1 MDSRDTNP
9 TVAGILLCLALS
21 AITVPLRADT
31 TGPVLCAVTFSLPAK
46 PAPAA
51 IPRPEAASAIGNA
64 AKFHTLARS
73 LWDNLAQD
81 VSNEKHELLPPEEF
95 ATLVQRLCSAGQS
108 EDLDELAAFAPV
120 ARRAVASLRARPGSE
135 DYAAWLQNR
144 LDEAEAAADAARKC
158 PAPMFVPPPPP
169 PSPRIQV
176 PYYDLWLERVAERPR
191 PSRADEYLPRL
202 RAAFVAEGIPPELVW
217 IAETESAFDPRARGT
232 SGERGLFQLMPDTAR
247 GFGLR
252 PEERVQPVRSARA
265 AASYLRYLHERFGD
279 WPLALAAYNAGES
292 RIARELKRRDADT
305 FASIARHL
313 PVVTRFYVPRVLA
326 TIKVREGVDPADLR
340 APAPTS

>member
-1 MDSRDTNP
+1 MNSRDTKP
-9 TVAGILLCLALS
+9 TVAGILACLVLTA
-21 AITVPLRADT
+21 ATTPLRADT
-31 TGPVLCAVTFSLPAK
+31 NPVLCAVTFSLPARPASAAPPHPESA
-46 PAPAA
+46 PAPD
-51 IPRPEAASAIGNA
+51 NA
-64 AKFHTLARS
+64 AKLHALAQS
-73 LWDNLAQD
+73 LWNNLAPHA
-81 VSNEKHELLPPEEF
+81 SGEKHELLPPEEL
-95 ATLVQRLCSAGQS
+95 ATLVQRLGSAGQS
-108 EDLDELAAFAPV
+108 DDLDELAAFAPA

-144 LDEAEAAADAARKC
+144 LDEAEAADAARKR

-169 PSPRIQV
+169 PSPRIHV

-191 PSRADEYLPRL
+191 PSRADQYLPRL

-232 SGERGLFQLMPDTAR
+232 SGERGLFQLMPETAR
-247 GFGLR
+247 GLGLR

-265 AASYLRYLHERFGD
+265 AAAYLRYLHERFGD

-292 RIARELKRRDADT
+292 RVARELKRRDADN
-305 FASIARHL
+305 FASISRHL

-326 TIKVREGVDPADLR
+326 TIKVREGVDPAGLR
-340 APAPTS
+340 APTPTS

>member
-1 MDSRDTNP
+1 MHSRDTHM
-9 TVAGILLCLALS
+9 TVAGIFLCLVPGVMPS
-21 AITVPLRADT
+21 PLRAE
-31 TGPVLCAVTFSLPAK
+31 TGAILCAVTFSPPGKPVPA
-46 PAPAA
+46 PHPSPEIAPALGNAGRLHTLAQSLWGDPAPDAPAA
-51 IPRPEAASAIGNA
+51 
-64 AKFHTLARS
+64 
-73 LWDNLAQD
+73 Q
-81 VSNEKHELLPPEEF
+81 HELLPPEEF
-95 ATLVQRLCSAGQS
+95 ATLVQRFCSLGQS
-108 EDLDELAAFAPV
+108 DELEELAAFAPA

-135 DYAAWLQNR
+135 DYAVWLQNR
-144 LDEAEAAADAARKC
+144 LDEAEAADAARKR

-169 PSPRIQV
+169 PAPRVHV
-176 PYYDLWLERVAERPR
+176 PYYELWLERVAERPR

-202 RAAFVAEGIPPELVW
+202 RAAFAAEGIPPELVW

-247 GFGLR
+247 GLGLR

-265 AASYLRYLHERFGD
+265 AASYLRHLHDRFGD

-292 RIARELKRRDADT
+292 RVALELRRRDADT
-305 FASIARHL
+305 FAAIARHL

-340 APAPTS
+340 APERQS